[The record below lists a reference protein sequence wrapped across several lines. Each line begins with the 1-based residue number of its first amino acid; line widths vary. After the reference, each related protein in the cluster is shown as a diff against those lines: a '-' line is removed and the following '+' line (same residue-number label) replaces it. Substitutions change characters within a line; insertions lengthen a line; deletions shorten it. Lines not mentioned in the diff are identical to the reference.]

1 MNSRFTAPGLARAAP
16 LPSDGDLLDL
26 RRLFAIARR
35 QFHAAALCTLAG
47 TALGFAYLATATPLY
62 TSKATLFINPLAGA
76 PLTGAVAPVVAVSL
90 FDSETG
96 ILLSEKIAA
105 GAFAA
110 IDLAWLS
117 SPPSPFARL
126 KRLLRPALAS
136 ADAQQ
141 QQLIDHMRARFE
153 VKRPDAGFLL
163 DLTYTSPS
171 PEHAAAILTAFID
184 AYRADRTERRR
195 LAADAELGAVLL
207 QTLQLRGRLDDAA
220 EAAAALRPDDAR
232 SLVELAAARSHVE
245 AYAAAINQ
253 LLLREQ
259 EIGALAK
266 ASDAAFQLISPPR
279 VPVFD
284 SSPNG
289 ARTLLL
295 ATVAGA
301 MAGVGLGLLREASER
316 GFRSVAQVR
325 RELGVPCLALLPVCT
340 PGDLDALSGER
351 AEALRA
357 VKLAIDQALPAGQ
370 PRRIG
375 FAPAA
380 SGDGASTTALSFAAL
395 LAAGGTP
402 ILLVDAD
409 MRGEGLGRDLGV
421 SGHIGFAE
429 LLDGRTI
436 APAEARCGLRILPAG
451 ADRDAA
457 AATIALGSAKV
468 GEALAR
474 VGAGFDFV
482 VVDLPPLDRFVD
494 ARTMARHLD
503 AIVIVARWR
512 RTERRRLR
520 ALLAADRD
528 LRRKLVGIILSRATP
543 ASVDRYD
550 DDPALDDL
558 S

>member
-1 MNSRFTAPGLARAAP
+1 MNSRFTASGLARAAQP
-16 LPSDGDLLDL
+16 PADGDLVDL

-35 QFHAAALCTLAG
+35 QFRAAALCTLAG
-47 TALGFAYLATATPLY
+47 TALGFAYLATATPFY

-76 PLTGAVAPVVAVSL
+76 PLTGAVAPVVAVSM

-110 IDLAWLS
+110 IDPAWLS
-117 SPPSPFARL
+117 GPPSPFARL

-136 ADAQQ
+136 PDAQQ
-141 QQLIDHMRARFE
+141 QRLVDHMRARFE

-207 QTLQLRGRLDDAA
+207 QMLQLRGRLDDAA
-220 EAAAALRPDDAR
+220 EAAAVLRPEDA
-232 SLVELAAARSHVE
+232 SSFVELAATRSHVE

-259 EIGALAK
+259 EISALAE
-266 ASDAAFQLISPPR
+266 APDDAFQLVSPPR

-295 ATVAGA
+295 ATLAGG

-325 RELGVPCLALLPVCT
+325 RELGVPCLALLPAS
-340 PGDLDALSGER
+340 PAADLDAPSGER

-380 SGDGASTTALSFAAL
+380 PGDGASSTALSFASL
-395 LAAGGTP
+395 IAAGGTST
-402 ILLVDAD
+402 LLVDAD
-409 MRGEGLGRDLGV
+409 MRGEGLGLELGV
-421 SGHIGFAE
+421 SGHVGFSE

-451 ADRDAA
+451 ADRDTA
-457 AATIALGSAKV
+457 AATITLGSSKV
-468 GEALAR
+468 GDALDRA
-474 VGAGFDFV
+474 GAAFDLV
-482 VVDLPPLDRFVD
+482 VVDLPALDRFVD

-512 RTERRRLR
+512 RTERRQLR
-520 ALLAADRD
+520 ALLASDRD
-528 LRRKLVGIILSRATP
+528 LRRKLVGIILNRATP

-550 DDPALDDL
+550 DDLPLDDL